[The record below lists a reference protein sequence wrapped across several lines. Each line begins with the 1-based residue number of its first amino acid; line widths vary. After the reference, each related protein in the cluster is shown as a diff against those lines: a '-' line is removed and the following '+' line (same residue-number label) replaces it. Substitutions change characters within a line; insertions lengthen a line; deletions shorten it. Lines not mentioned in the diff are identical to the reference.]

1 MKYTKI
7 LYNECKGSFYWQL
20 CTCPNPFHASHQKPI
35 REDLSVRCSAQ
46 ELETAV
52 SSLSKDTA
60 EDGISLLQDSIKEIS
75 QIKHRKMR
83 EKRIVENRWSRSKI
97 HVEKLPGKEEK

>member
-1 MKYTKI
+1 MHLPKS
-7 LYNECKGSFYWQL
+7 LSCFSPE
-20 CTCPNPFHASHQKPI
+20 AHQGRPVCQM
-35 REDLSVRCSAQ
+35 LSPGAA
-46 ELETAV
+46 ETAV

-83 EKRIVENRWSRSKI
+83 EKRIMENRWSRSKI